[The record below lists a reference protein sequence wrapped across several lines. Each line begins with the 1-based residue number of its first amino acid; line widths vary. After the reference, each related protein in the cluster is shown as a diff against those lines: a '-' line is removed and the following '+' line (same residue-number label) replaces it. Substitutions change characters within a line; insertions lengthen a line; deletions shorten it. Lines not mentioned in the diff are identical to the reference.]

1 MSYCTIRDLRNSKKE
16 VWDNLENEGELVVLN
31 NGRPRAIIF
40 GVDNDNVDIMIK
52 AVRQAKAMISF
63 NSMRKKSADRGYMSD
78 EEINNEIIAA
88 RKENQ

>member
-1 MSYCTIRDLRNSKKE
+1 MSYCTIRDLRNAKKE

-63 NSMRKKSADRGYMSD
+63 NNMRKRAADRGYMSD
-78 EEINNEIIAA
+78 EEINKEIIDA

>member
-1 MSYCTIRDLRNSKKE
+1 MSYCTIRDLRNAKKE

-63 NSMRKKSADRGYMSD
+63 NNMRKRAADRGYMSE
-78 EEINNEIIAA
+78 EEINKEIIDA